1 MAGSTFDRNATVIT
15 FNSISSDAVALTF
28 TLQVEDGVKKLGLP
42 DINTRLPGMAIKLL
56 PHQVLG
62 VAWMLER
69 ERHQYDHFYVPI
81 VAESLTRFIGI
92 VAASSL
98 MKWVSFFF

>member
-1 MAGSTFDRNATVIT
+1 MAGSTFDRNATVNI
-15 FNSISSDAVALTF
+15 FELHVILTQHAIDNIY
-28 TLQVEDGVKKLGLP
+28 LQVEDGVRKLGLP

-69 ERHQYDHFYVPI
+69 ERHKYDN
-81 VAESLTRFIGI
+81 L
-92 VAASSL
+92 SSR
-98 MKWVSFFF
+98 VQTSS